1 MVSQVPNTGYNR
13 QFVFNNGLNK
23 TNQNF
28 FLNPHTIKEIKG
40 AEEEKSHKL
49 GMTIGASALIA
60 GGLLLLLMRGG
71 PKGSNKYLN
80 ALKGYLE
87 RQVQKTNNSGLG
99 KFYAYSLRKLNSF
112 MQKCESINN
121 FTALKDI
128 AFKRLMYKTKFT
140 RKIHDV
146 VTNFFDRASHS
157 TVKHSWNKTKN
168 KFTNLF
174 KSMDELNE
182 KVLIGGPSSEK
193 ITINGVTKTR
203 NEWYKDLL
211 NHKRTIG
218 DTLSTETSAGRISE
232 RYRKIHEAT
241 EGLDDFAWNTSFADI
256 NNFRSKPMWQ
266 TFLADEYIK
275 GNKIAL
281 GDEMRLFRNK
291 MTYSIQDKYDFAKSF
306 IKKAEACINP
316 EDTDSIGLITNI
328 KRNLRLGNNPEK
340 FAENIDELKKV
351 LSQSAEK
358 FKTSPEDLKI
368 INSFLDEAKRV
379 LAGNERGAMQ
389 EILEIYKATLP
400 AKEYNK
406 IRSAMLKSVKSLDKS
421 IDTESVQYFDKV
433 RDLVVGSAP
442 TDVLSILGTGGVIA
456 VGLNK
461 AKDRDEKTSIT
472 LKYGIPAIGA
482 IATSVYCTASLLSGS
497 KSLIFGLLS
506 GWAFNKIG
514 VIVDNWRKKEGF
526 LTQTPKNPSS
536 GANAV

>member
-1 MVSQVPNTGYNR
+1 
-13 QFVFNNGLNK
+13 
-23 TNQNF
+23 
-28 FLNPHTIKEIKG
+28 
-40 AEEEKSHKL
+40 
-49 GMTIGASALIA
+49 
-60 GGLLLLLMRGG
+60 
-71 PKGSNKYLN
+71 
-80 ALKGYLE
+80 
-87 RQVQKTNNSGLG
+87 
-99 KFYAYSLRKLNSF
+99 
-112 MQKCESINN
+112 
-121 FTALKDI
+121 
-128 AFKRLMYKTKFT
+128 
-140 RKIHDV
+140 
-146 VTNFFDRASHS
+146 
-157 TVKHSWNKTKN
+157 
-168 KFTNLF
+168 
-174 KSMDELNE
+174 
-182 KVLIGGPSSEK
+182 
-193 ITINGVTKTR
+193 
-203 NEWYKDLL
+203 
-211 NHKRTIG
+211 
-218 DTLSTETSAGRISE
+218 
-232 RYRKIHEAT
+232 
-241 EGLDDFAWNTSFADI
+241 
-256 NNFRSKPMWQ
+256 
-266 TFLADEYIK
+266 
-275 GNKIAL
+275 
-281 GDEMRLFRNK
+281 MRLFRNK

-358 FKTSPEDLKI
+358 FKTSPEDLNI

-406 IRSAMLKSVKSLDKS
+406 IRSAMLKSVKALDKS

-526 LTQTPKNPSS
+526 LTQTPQNPPS

>member
-13 QFVFNNGLNK
+13 QFLFNNGLNK

-49 GMTIGASALIA
+49 GMTLAASALFV
-60 GGLLLLLMRGG
+60 GGALLLLMRGA

-174 KSMDELNE
+174 KSIDELNE

-211 NHKRTIG
+211 KHKRTIG
-218 DTLSTETSAGRISE
+218 DTLSTETSAGRIAG

-379 LAGNERGAMQ
+379 LAGKEKGAMQ
-389 EILEIYKATLP
+389 EILEIYETFLP
-400 AKEYNK
+400 EKEYSK
-406 IRSAMLKSVKSLDKS
+406 MLASMLKAVKSLDKS

-442 TDVLSILGTGGVIA
+442 TDVLSIIGTGGVIA
-456 VGLNK
+456 AGLHK
-461 AKDRDEKTSIT
+461 AKDNDERTTIA

-506 GWAFNKIG
+506 GWAFNKVG
-514 VIVDNWRKKEGF
+514 VIVDDWRKKQGI
-526 LTQTPKNPSS
+526 LTQNQQS